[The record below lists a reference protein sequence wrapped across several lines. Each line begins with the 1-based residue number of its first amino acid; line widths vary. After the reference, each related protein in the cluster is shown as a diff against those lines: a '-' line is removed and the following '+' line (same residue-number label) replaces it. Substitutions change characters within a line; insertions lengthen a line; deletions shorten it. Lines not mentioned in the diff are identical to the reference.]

1 MDIKSVTSNIL
12 SLFQS
17 APETRTTSTGCPSK
31 LTDKQYMKPEPGGEL
46 IRNNID
52 DAIDTTQFQNALAL
66 IDSNYN
72 IVFVTGQAGT
82 GKSTFIRYLREKG
95 GLNAPV
101 LAPTGVAALNVN
113 GQTIHSFF
121 HIPPR
126 IINPDEIRPLWN
138 RRLFEVLRVL
148 IIDEISMVRA
158 DLMDIIEISLRK
170 NTGRYSELFGGVRLI
185 VVGDLFQL
193 SPVIASQ
200 VESRYI
206 FSRYKTPHFLSS
218 NCMSTARLGMVE
230 LTKVFRQ
237 QDLTFL
243 KLLSN
248 IREGNDLTTT
258 ISEFNR
264 RCHIGNVEEDGVIIL
279 TPDNATAGWINHS
292 RLSRIQSPEHEY
304 EGIIV
309 GQFNIETDRLPAP
322 KNLKLKA
329 GAQVMLTKN
338 DSNHRY
344 VNGTI
349 GVVKELS
356 PQAVIVESN
365 GMTFTVQ
372 REKWESVRY
381 VYDEN
386 QGRIISRT
394 IGTYTQFPL
403 MLAWAVTI
411 HKSQGK
417 TFDRVHIDLSN
428 GAFAEGQ
435 LYVALSRCRTLEG
448 ISMIRPIRPKDVIV
462 NQVVKEFHEKIRNA
476 CI

>member
-1 MDIKSVTSNIL
+1 M
-12 SLFQS
+12 
-17 APETRTTSTGCPSK
+17 
-31 LTDKQYMKPEPGGEL
+31 
-46 IRNNID
+46 
-52 DAIDTTQFQNALAL
+52 
-66 IDSNYN
+66 
-72 IVFVTGQAGT
+72 
-82 GKSTFIRYLREKG
+82 
-95 GLNAPV
+95 
-101 LAPTGVAALNVN
+101 
-113 GQTIHSFF
+113 
-121 HIPPR
+121 
-126 IINPDEIRPLWN
+126 
-138 RRLFEVLRVL
+138 
-148 IIDEISMVRA
+148 
-158 DLMDIIEISLRK
+158 
-170 NTGRYSELFGGVRLI
+170 
-185 VVGDLFQL
+185 
-193 SPVIASQ
+193 
-200 VESRYI
+200 
-206 FSRYKTPHFLSS
+206 
-218 NCMSTARLGMVE
+218 
-230 LTKVFRQ
+230 
-237 QDLTFL
+237 
-243 KLLSN
+243 
-248 IREGNDLTTT
+248 
-258 ISEFNR
+258 
-264 RCHIGNVEEDGVIIL
+264 IIL

-411 HKSQGK
+411 HKSQGE
-417 TFDRVHIDLSN
+417 DIRQGPYRSIEW
-428 GAFAEGQ
+428 GI
-435 LYVALSRCRTLEG
+435 CRGTTLRG
-448 ISMIRPIRPKDVIV
+448 S
-462 NQVVKEFHEKIRNA
+462 
-476 CI
+476 